1 MQKSA
6 ETIISQ
12 TKLWLEKIV
21 IGCNFCPFAAKPFF
35 QDKIRYRVVA
45 SIQKKDIL
53 EALVRECSWLE
64 ENVETE
70 TSLLILPE
78 GYEKFD
84 AYLDLLDIA
93 EQLLEK
99 EGYEGIFQLASFHPD
114 YRFAGSKA
122 DDAANYTNR
131 SPYPILHLLKEE
143 SIEKALEKFPD
154 PDKIPDKNIAFARE
168 KGLEYMK
175 NLLKSCL

>member
-1 MQKSA
+1 VPITEEKVI
-6 ETIISQ
+6 TQ
-12 TKLWLEKIV
+12 TRLWLEKIV

-35 QDKIRYRVVA
+35 QDKIRYRVVPSA
-45 SIQKKDIL
+45 QKKDIL
-53 EALVRECSWLE
+53 ETLVRECSWLE
-64 ENVETE
+64 ENAETE

-78 GYEKFD
+78 GYEKFN
-84 AYLDLLDIA
+84 AYLDLLDLA

-114 YRFAGSKA
+114 YRFAGTKA

-143 SIEKALEKFPD
+143 RKRPWRNSR
-154 PDKIPDKNIAFARE
+154 IPIKYPI
-168 KGLEYMK
+168 KT
-175 NLLKSCL
+175 

>member
-6 ETIISQ
+6 ETIITH
-12 TKLWLEKIV
+12 TKQWLEKIV

-45 SIQKKDIL
+45 SAQKKDIL

-64 ENVETE
+64 ENAETE
-70 TSLLILPE
+70 TCLLILPE

-99 EGYEGIFQLASFHPD
+99 EGYEGIFQLASFHPG
-114 YRFAGSKA
+114 YRFAGSNA

-154 PDKIPDKNIAFARE
+154 PEKIPDKNIAFARE

>member
-6 ETIISQ
+6 ETIITQ
-12 TKLWLEKIV
+12 TKQWLEKIV

-45 SIQKKDIL
+45 SAQKKDIL

-64 ENVETE
+64 ENAETE

-175 NLLKSCL
+175 NLLKNCL

>member
-1 MQKSA
+1 MPITEEKVI
-6 ETIISQ
+6 TQ
-12 TKLWLEKIV
+12 TRQWLEKIV

-35 QDKIRYRVVA
+35 QDKIRYRVVQSA
-45 SIQKKDIL
+45 QKKDIL

-64 ENVETE
+64 ENAETE

-78 GYEKFD
+78 SYEKFN
-84 AYLDLLDIA
+84 AYLDLLDLA

-114 YRFAGSKA
+114 YRFAGTKA

>member
-1 MQKSA
+1 M
-6 ETIISQ
+6 
-12 TKLWLEKIV
+12 
-21 IGCNFCPFAAKPFF
+21 
-35 QDKIRYRVVA
+35 
-45 SIQKKDIL
+45 
-53 EALVRECSWLE
+53 
-64 ENVETE
+64 
-70 TSLLILPE
+70 
-78 GYEKFD
+78 
-84 AYLDLLDIA
+84 
-93 EQLLEK
+93 LEK

-154 PDKIPDKNIAFARE
+154 PEKIPDKNIAFARE

>member
-6 ETIISQ
+6 ETIITQ
-12 TKLWLEKIV
+12 TKQWLEKIV

-45 SIQKKDIL
+45 SAQKKDIL

-64 ENVETE
+64 ENAETE

-99 EGYEGIFQLASFHPD
+99 EGYEGIFQLASFHPG

-154 PDKIPDKNIAFARE
+154 PEKIPDKNIAFARE

>member
-6 ETIISQ
+6 ETIITQ
-12 TKLWLEKIV
+12 TKQWLEKIV

-45 SIQKKDIL
+45 SAQKKDIL

>member
-6 ETIISQ
+6 ETIITQ
-12 TKLWLEKIV
+12 TKQWLEKIV

-35 QDKIRYRVVA
+35 QDKIRYRFVDSA
-45 SIQKKDIL
+45 QKKDIL

-64 ENVETE
+64 ENAETE

-99 EGYEGIFQLASFHPD
+99 EGYEGIFQLASFHPG

>member
-1 MQKSA
+1 MPITEEKVI
-6 ETIISQ
+6 TQ
-12 TKLWLEKIV
+12 TRQWLEKIV

-35 QDKIRYRVVA
+35 QDKIRYRVVPSA
-45 SIQKKDIL
+45 QKKDIL

-64 ENVETE
+64 ENAETE

-78 GYEKFD
+78 SYEKFN
-84 AYLDLLDIA
+84 AYLDLLDLA

-114 YRFAGSKA
+114 YRFAGTKA

>member
-6 ETIISQ
+6 ETIITQ
-12 TKLWLEKIV
+12 TKQWLEKIV

-45 SIQKKDIL
+45 SAQKKDIL

-64 ENVETE
+64 ENAETE

-114 YRFAGSKA
+114 YRFAGSNA

-154 PDKIPDKNIAFARE
+154 PEKIPDKNIAFARE

>member
-6 ETIISQ
+6 ETIITQ

-45 SIQKKDIL
+45 SAQKKDIL

-64 ENVETE
+64 ENAETE

-99 EGYEGIFQLASFHPD
+99 EGFEGIFQLASFHPD

>member
-6 ETIISQ
+6 ETIITQ
-12 TKLWLEKIV
+12 TKQWLEKIV

-45 SIQKKDIL
+45 SAQKKDIL

-64 ENVETE
+64 ENAETE
-70 TSLLILPE
+70 TSLLILAE

>member
-1 MQKSA
+1 VPITEEKVI
-6 ETIISQ
+6 TQ
-12 TKLWLEKIV
+12 TRLWLEKIV

-35 QDKIRYRVVA
+35 QDKIRYRVVPSA
-45 SIQKKDIL
+45 QKKDIL
-53 EALVRECSWLE
+53 ETLVRECSWLE
-64 ENVETE
+64 ENAETE

-78 GYEKFD
+78 GYEKFN
-84 AYLDLLDIA
+84 AYLDLLDLA

-114 YRFAGSKA
+114 YRFAGTKA

>member
-45 SIQKKDIL
+45 SAQKKEIL

-64 ENVETE
+64 ENEATE

-78 GYEKFD
+78 GYEKFN
-84 AYLDLLDIA
+84 AYLDLLDLA

-168 KGLEYMK
+168 KGLDYMK